1 MTFLNEERTSNLQS
15 RSFILNTENSQKWQA
30 IFHFF
35 IFAFELPFLKLF
47 KTSLFG
53 SHTFLNTEARNGK
66 DNVLFTCYS
75 PFSHC
80 YLVVLTKELKLKI
93 CDFYLF

>member
-53 SHTFLNTEARNGK
+53 SHTFLNTEARNGL
-66 DNVLFTCYS
+66 LFTFLALLS
-75 PFSHC
+75 RGFNKRIK
-80 YLVVLTKELKLKI
+80 TKNM
-93 CDFYLF
+93 